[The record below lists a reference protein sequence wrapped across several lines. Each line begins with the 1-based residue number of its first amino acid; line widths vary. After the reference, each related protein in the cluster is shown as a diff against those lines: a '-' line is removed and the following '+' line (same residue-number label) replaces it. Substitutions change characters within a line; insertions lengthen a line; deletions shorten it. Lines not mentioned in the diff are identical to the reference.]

1 MDYLYHYTSIE
12 TLALI
17 LSNRKIRLNRLD
29 KVDDPQEQIAKEI
42 ADMGKLVFVSSWT
55 DDSDESIP
63 MWKMY
68 GSLESGVRIKLRKYP
83 FEENEPSVSELQEIP
98 GMIVEESQ
106 ETTLPKTVISI
117 ADMFKRKYTI
127 PGLIQQKDML
137 FKVEYTKDTD
147 KLYPSV
153 LSMDGEA
160 VIIATNKMGKYKNTH
175 WEFQHEWRYILPI
188 YPFDSLDTENHE
200 RNLAKLRQDF
210 LKGTI
215 TQHVEYH
222 DLTIDHEAFSD
233 MEITMS
239 PRISAGNRVILKDLV
254 EKYNPDAKILESSL
268 LGLL

>member
-29 KVDDPQEQIAKEI
+29 KVDDPQEQISKEI
-42 ADMGKLVFVSSWT
+42 SDMGKLVFVSSWT
-55 DDSDESIP
+55 DDCEESIP

-83 FEENEPSVSELQEIP
+83 FEEKAPSASELQGIP
-98 GMIVEESQ
+98 GIIVEESQ
-106 ETTLPKTVISI
+106 ETTLSKTVISV
-117 ADMFKRKYTI
+117 ADMFKRKYTV

-137 FKVEYTKDTD
+137 FKVEYTKDID
-147 KLYPSV
+147 KLCPSV

-175 WEFQHEWRYILPI
+175 WAFQREWRYILPI
-188 YPFDSLDTENHE
+188 YPFDSIDIENHE
-200 RNLAKLRQDF
+200 QNLTKMRQGI

-215 TQHVEYH
+215 KQHVEYH

-239 PRISAGNRVILKDLV
+239 PRISAGNRVILRTLI
-254 EKYNPDAKILESSL
+254 EKYNPNAKILESSL